1 MRVKLEKNYKDIY
14 TIGDLERAKEVIAYE
29 KEDEM
34 PINGWVEYAI
44 REALKNTNDYATEI
58 LKAEAHTAKNC
69 RAWNNYSD
77 TSEDMDV
84 WVSGTAETSR
94 GFIKIGAYLS
104 DIWQT
109 GAIDYADKM
118 FIQYFK
124 ETA

>member
-1 MRVKLEKNYKDIY
+1 MRVKLEKNYKEHY
-14 TIGDLERAKEVIAYE
+14 TIADIERAKEVIAYE

-34 PINGWVEYAI
+34 SIKDWVEYAV
-44 REALKNTNDYATEI
+44 REALKETYDSITEI

-69 RAWNNYSD
+69 RAWNTYSD

-84 WVSGTAETSR
+84 WVSGVAETSK

-118 FIQYFK
+118 FIQYFN
-124 ETA
+124 EVA

>member
-14 TIGDLERAKEVIAYE
+14 TIGDLERAREVINYE

-34 PINGWVEYAI
+34 SIKDWVEYAV
-44 REALKNTNDYATEI
+44 REALKNTNDYAVEI

-69 RAWNNYSD
+69 RAWNTYSD

-84 WVSGTAETSR
+84 WVNGVAETSE

-109 GAIDYADKM
+109 GAIDYTDKM

-124 ETA
+124 EVA

>member
-14 TIGDLERAKEVIAYE
+14 TIGDLERAREIINYE

-34 PINGWVEYAI
+34 SIKDWVEYAV
-44 REALKNTNDYATEI
+44 REALKNTNDYVTEI
-58 LKAEAHTAKNC
+58 LKAEAHTAKNY
-69 RAWNNYSD
+69 RAWNTYTD
-77 TSEDMDV
+77 TSKDMDV
-84 WVSGTAETSR
+84 WVRGVAETSK

-109 GAIDYADKM
+109 GATDYADKM

-124 ETA
+124 EVA